1 MINAV
6 YATPSVGSFKYM
18 GYFKVLFEE
27 LAEDTV
33 CASFLR
39 VRLKILNLAYTKEK
53 WQWRIVKNG
62 VTCSFVLWTRDSS
75 VNIVTTNYEL

>member
-53 WQWRIVKNG
+53 
-62 VTCSFVLWTRDSS
+62 
-75 VNIVTTNYEL
+75 